1 MADQEQERAEVHEAS
16 GSAKD
21 RRGPKRGK
29 QNNRLPNKGAS
40 RITTA
45 AADILNK
52 VKSAG
57 VAQRQ
62 LCQYLPITSRGFGFV
77 STKVWEYLE
86 DQRRQV
92 IQQIDYFSPTRLWRL
107 SLALAYVKAFNGSKH
122 AHIGVENPDGFYPG
136 DMRQPPTE
144 VVLSLARIERFPLPL
159 VAMINAIGHVKCGDI
174 DWSSLFV
181 CQKSKEGEVVCD
193 PFTLNWFWLREQLL
207 SYDALTQAAKTL
219 FRQHCPIPG
228 IVYGPQHAI
237 DNIDFLAPEDFV
249 DDIEDLVVSYLRL
262 ARIIDSKI
270 PGFLVL
276 LNLQSGE
283 GTSSILGNSFDIGT
297 VALPTYPRSITLKTI
312 EKMSD
317 AECTLAV
324 MSLIG
329 EIPVNG
335 IISSGYDYRK
345 RAIGKSTVELRWTT
359 GWEAPGGAGCRITG
373 RNLRRELPST
383 ELCLELSTG

>member
-29 QNNRLPNKGAS
+29 QSNRLPNKGAS

-144 VVLSLARIERFPLPL
+144 VVLSLARIER
-159 VAMINAIGHVKCGDI
+159 
-174 DWSSLFV
+174 
-181 CQKSKEGEVVCD
+181 
-193 PFTLNWFWLREQLL
+193 
-207 SYDALTQAAKTL
+207 
-219 FRQHCPIPG
+219 
-228 IVYGPQHAI
+228 
-237 DNIDFLAPEDFV
+237 
-249 DDIEDLVVSYLRL
+249 
-262 ARIIDSKI
+262 
-270 PGFLVL
+270 
-276 LNLQSGE
+276 
-283 GTSSILGNSFDIGT
+283 ILGNSFDIGT

-359 GWEAPGGAGCRITG
+359 ALDLYFGK
-373 RNLRRELPST
+373 
-383 ELCLELSTG
+383 